1 MPRILDDPTQAVSPN
16 FEGPD
21 WEFLRQVIIDAHPGG
36 TPLAAEEAA
45 RQMRE
50 AWTQDNNTRVAAW
63 NRPPESSK

>member
-21 WEFLRQVIIDAHPGG
+21 WEFLRQAIIDAHPGG
-36 TPLAAEEAA
+36 IPLTAEEAA

-50 AWTQDNNTRVAAW
+50 A
-63 NRPPESSK
+63 